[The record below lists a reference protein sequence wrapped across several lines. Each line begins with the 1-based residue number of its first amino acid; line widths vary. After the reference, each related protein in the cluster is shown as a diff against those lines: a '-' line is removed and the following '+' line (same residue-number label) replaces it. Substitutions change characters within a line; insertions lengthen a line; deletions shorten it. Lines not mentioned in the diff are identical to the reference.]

1 VSAAVTGPGYAGA
14 AVVVLG
20 ADGFVGRW
28 VARSLT
34 GVAADLH
41 LVVLNREAARPMFE
55 EYGVR
60 GRIHEADLTDLR
72 GTRSLLKELAPDI
85 AFNLAGYGVAPAE
98 KRDSDADRA
107 ERLNAR
113 LPAAVAETLAAR
125 TADRWGGRRIVHA
138 GSVYEYG
145 QIGGHLEESATPAP
159 LGLYGTTK
167 LQGTVRL
174 QQACQAVGLQGVTAR
189 LCQLYGPGEHPG
201 RLLPSLMAARGQE
214 GPLVLS
220 VGTQRKDFT
229 YVADVAEG
237 LLRLGLSQGHP
248 GEIVNLATGKLTTV
262 REFATTAAHLLRL
275 DPATLRFE
283 KPIPDNELEH
293 EDIATGRL
301 LDLTGWIPP
310 TGVAD
315 GIRQTVEFL
324 DRAGHR

>member
-1 VSAAVTGPGYAGA
+1 MSAAVTGPRYAGA
-14 AVVVLG
+14 TAVVLG

-28 VARSLT
+28 VARALT

-41 LVVLNREAARPMFE
+41 LVVLKRETAWPMFE
-55 EYGVR
+55 GYDISGQIYEV
-60 GRIHEADLTDLR
+60 DLTDLR
-72 GTRSLLKELAPDI
+72 RMRGLLEELAPDI
-85 AFNLAGYGVAPAE
+85 VFNMAGYGVAPAE
-98 KRDSDADRA
+98 KRHSDADRA

-113 LPAAVAETLAAR
+113 LPAAVAEALAACP
-125 TADRWGGRRIVHA
+125 AGRWGGRRIVHA

-167 LQGTVRL
+167 LQGTIRL
-174 QQACQAVGLQGVTAR
+174 RQACRAVGLPGVTAR

-201 RLLPSLMAARGQE
+201 RLLPSLLAARGEQ
-214 GPLVLS
+214 GPLVLT

-237 LLRLGLSQGHP
+237 LLRLGLSEGPH
-248 GEIVNLATGKLTTV
+248 GEIVNLATGKLTAV
-262 REFATTAAHLLRL
+262 RDFATTAAHLLRL
-275 DPATLRFE
+275 DRVTLRFE

-293 EDIATGRL
+293 EEIATGRL
-301 LDLTGWIPP
+301 LRLTGWIPP